1 MMTACFDAA
10 GKTED
15 KNTSVVL
22 VAGFSSI
29 SRVWAEFEEKWS
41 AVLDDFKLPYFH
53 AGDFANFKTPF
64 ESFRDDESSRK
75 VLVSRLLDV
84 MRECGLR
91 KFGSVVR
98 RKDFLQAKA
107 KLNLETDST
116 VDPYV
121 LCSRYAVDQ
130 LYIFAKSEGITSN
143 IRCVFEKGDPEDRL
157 RKHFKKHGFPD
168 PHFTWNRV
176 HVDRK
181 GVAHDPF
188 IGLQAAGWLTWE
200 YYVDFCRL
208 FGLSKQKVTEEG
220 RFPLRQ
226 FEKMPGFLKV
236 PFLSQPFL
244 DVLKVAEESFLKSL
258 QLVQDSS
265 DRLDAIRRESEA
277 AKREGAK

>member
-22 VAGFSSI
+22 VAGFASI
-29 SRVWAEFEEKWS
+29 SSVWFEFENKWS
-41 AVLDDFKLPYFH
+41 AVLADFDLPYFH
-53 AGDFANFKTPF
+53 AGDFANCKPPF
-64 ESFRDDESSRK
+64 ERFTGDEPAKRA
-75 VLVSRLLDV
+75 VVSRLLDV
-84 MRECGLR
+84 IGGCGLR

-98 RKDFLQAKA
+98 RKDFIQAKA
-107 KLNLETDST
+107 NLGLETDST

-157 RKHFKKHGFPD
+157 RKHFKKHDFPD
-168 PHFTWNRV
+168 PDFMWSKV
-176 HVDRK
+176 VYKK
-181 GVAHDPF
+181 GIRHDPF

-200 YYVDFCRL
+200 YYVDFCRM
-208 FGLSKQKVTEEG
+208 FGLSKQKFSQDG
-220 RFPLRQ
+220 RFPIRV

-244 DVLKVAEESFLKSL
+244 DVLKHSEDSFIKSL
-258 QLVQDSS
+258 GIVNVATG
-265 DRLDAIRRESEA
+265 RLEAIRRE
-277 AKREGAK
+277 REGLS